1 MNRLQ
6 AVIIIIS
13 AALTLPGVTS
23 CGKSGVEAAREGG
36 LTDAQILSVDDK
48 EFLKAAERSAILQKT
63 GAEIAMTKSENADIR
78 EFARQ
83 VAAERGED
91 LAQLN
96 ALVKLKDSSQP
107 PATEEELQLEVTHR
121 LHGLT
126 GSALDHEFISLM
138 TAEQQQCLRI
148 FDRAQTSADPDIRKY
163 ATEVLPRL
171 RKDFDKVVGLQKK
184 LGVDNTR

>member
-6 AVIIIIS
+6 AVIITIS
-13 AALTLPGVTS
+13 AALTLPGITS
-23 CGKSGVEAAREGG
+23 CGKSGVEAAHEGP
-36 LTDAQILSVDDK
+36 LTDAQILSIDDK
-48 EFLKAAERSAILQKT
+48 EFLKAAERSVILQKT
-63 GAEIAMTKSENADIR
+63 GAEIAMTKSTNADVR

-83 VAAERGED
+83 VAGERSED
-91 LAQLN
+91 LTKLN

-107 PATEEELQLEVTHR
+107 PATEEELQVEVTHR

-148 FDRAQTSADPDIRKY
+148 FERAQASADPDIRKF
-163 ATEVLPRL
+163 ANEVLPSL
-171 RKDFDKVVGLQKK
+171 RKDFDKVVGLQTK
-184 LGVDNTR
+184 LGVHNAR

>member
-13 AALTLPGVTS
+13 AALTLPGITS
-23 CGKSGVEAAREGG
+23 CGKSGVEAAHEGP

-48 EFLKAAERSAILQKT
+48 EFLKAAGRSVILQKT
-63 GAEIAMTKSENADIR
+63 GAEIAMTKSANADIR

-83 VAAERGED
+83 VAGERSED
-91 LAQLN
+91 LARLK

-126 GSALDHEFISLM
+126 GSELDHESISLM

-148 FDRAQTSADPDIRKY
+148 FDRAQSSADPDIRTY
-163 ATEVLPRL
+163 ASEVLPRL
-171 RKDFDKVVGLQKK
+171 QKDFDLVVGLQTK
-184 LGVDNTR
+184 LGVHNSR

>member
-6 AVIIIIS
+6 AVIIIIT
-13 AALTLPGVTS
+13 AALTMPAITS

-48 EFLKAAERSAILQKT
+48 EFLKAAERSLILQKT
-63 GAEIAMTKSENADIR
+63 GADIAMTKSTNADIQD
-78 EFARQ
+78 FARQ
-83 VAAERGED
+83 VAAERSQD
-91 LAQLN
+91 LAKLN

-126 GSALDHEFISLM
+126 GGALDHEFISLM

-148 FDRAQTSADPDIRKY
+148 FDRAQASADPDIRKF

-171 RKDFDKVVGLQKK
+171 RKDFDTVAGLETK
-184 LGVDNTR
+184 LGVPNTR